1 LNKSI
6 DKCVFKAYNIGT
18 KKEREVNKMATIITT
33 TLFWQFVILNFVN
46 VLINTARSLT
56 TVKGGK
62 WIASL
67 MNALCYGYYTVIIV
81 ITATYEIPLTLKII
95 AVAIVNFIG
104 VFTIKFCEEKL
115 QKEKMWIYNATAK
128 VCNND
133 LLKVVTLLKNADI
146 KLVYTCLVENEL
158 YTLTIFANNSKES
171 EMVKSILENY
181 NIKYYAVETKEINGN

>member
-1 LNKSI
+1 M
-6 DKCVFKAYNIGT
+6 AYNIGT
-18 KKEREVNKMATIITT
+18 KKEREVSKMTTIITT

>member
-1 LNKSI
+1 
-6 DKCVFKAYNIGT
+6 
-18 KKEREVNKMATIITT
+18 MATIITT
-33 TLFWQFVILNFVN
+33 TLFWQFVILNFIN
-46 VLINTARSLT
+46 VLLNTARSLI

-62 WIASL
+62 WIAAS
-67 MNALCYGYYTVIIV
+67 MNAVCYGYYTIIII
-81 ITATYEIPLTLKII
+81 ITALYEIPTPLKVI
-95 AVAIVNFIG
+95 ADFIVNFIG
-104 VFTIKFCEEKL
+104 VFCIKLGEEKI

-128 VCNND
+128 VCTNE

-158 YTLTIFANNSKES
+158 YTITIFANNRKES

>member
-1 LNKSI
+1 MFI
-6 DKCVFKAYNIGT
+6 
-18 KKEREVNKMATIITT
+18 TIITT
-33 TLFWQFVILNFVN
+33 TLFWQFVILNFIN

-81 ITATYEIPLTLKII
+81 ITATYEMPLTLKII

-104 VFTIKFCEEKL
+104 VFAIKLGEEKI

-128 VCNND
+128 MSNKD
-133 LLKVVTLLKNADI
+133 LLDVVALLKYAKI
-146 KLVYTCLVENEL
+146 KLVYSKVADEL
-158 YTLTIFANNSKES
+158 YTLQIFSNTQKES
-171 EMVKSILENY
+171 EMITSILNNY
-181 NIKYYAVETKEINGN
+181 SIKYCAIETKEINGN